1 MKAYLLR
8 AILTEAAVRI
18 GDNIIKIKEK
28 DISKY
33 KLGYGFKFDL
43 IASLELIPK
52 IRTGIV
58 NGKIRRGEM
67 ILPVFAPKVNE
78 EQIEPI
84 RQIAKLPIA
93 KIIKFHR
100 IKKDLISKIKDKIVK
115 VIRTGNMRVSQ

>member
-1 MKAYLLR
+1 LKAYLLR

-115 VIRTGNMRVSQ
+115 VIRTGNMRV

>member
-1 MKAYLLR
+1 LKAYLLR

>member
-1 MKAYLLR
+1 
-8 AILTEAAVRI
+8 
-18 GDNIIKIKEK
+18 
-28 DISKY
+28 
-33 KLGYGFKFDL
+33 
-43 IASLELIPK
+43 
-52 IRTGIV
+52 
-58 NGKIRRGEM
+58 M